1 MSWPE
6 APTLSFCVPWKVAD
20 LPLAGSRRVLKAD
33 RRAIVFSNFVV
44 LGNWSRTSDIL
55 STVEQYPQSLR

>member
-1 MSWPE
+1 M
-6 APTLSFCVPWKVAD
+6 PWKVVD
-20 LPLAGSRRVLKAD
+20 LPLAGGGRVLKAD

-44 LGNWSRTSDIL
+44 LGNWSRTSDIV

>member
-1 MSWPE
+1 M
-6 APTLSFCVPWKVAD
+6 PWRVAD
-20 LPLAGSRRVLKAD
+20 LHLAGGGRVIKAD

-55 STVEQYPQSLR
+55 STVEHDLI